1 MTDLRITA
9 TDASTVFTGAADVH
23 RFDAPSSREIANT
36 IRTVLGPNPDGAHVH
51 ITADDTRLRE
61 LEYALAD
68 YDIDLTTELLGPD
81 PADVPRSLNAPSA
94 PPAPWDPPRDPPTD
108 TFAAIADNR
117 SSNIGVWIIAA
128 VVAVVA
134 VVCAVVIYYVVW
146 GGSAGSAGSADRAEG
161 TASSVETPTAT
172 EAAAGATPS
181 VAVESSIRE
190 EAPQTVLLEQ
200 DGLQVELP
208 AGFALEADDG
218 TWRATGDDP
227 NFRLHIAVE
236 RLYQLPAKTMAEQ
249 LLADV
254 EADPQT
260 ELVDT
265 DGTSVTY
272 LERAADG
279 SQALWKTWP
288 HGTTQ
293 LFVGCHTRHEPTTVQ
308 RATCRMA
315 METAEF
321 KGADMRT

>member
-23 RFDAPSSREIANT
+23 RFDAPSSREIAST
-36 IRTVLGPNPDGAHVH
+36 IRTVLGPHPDGAHVH
-51 ITADDTRLRE
+51 ITADSTRLRE

-68 YDIDLTTELLGPD
+68 YDIDLTTKLLGPD
-81 PADVPRSLNAPSA
+81 PADVPHSLSE
-94 PPAPWDPPRDPPTD
+94 PPVPWDPPTD
-108 TFAAIADNR
+108 TFAAVADHRATN
-117 SSNIGVWIIAA
+117 VAAWIIAG

-134 VVCAVVIYYVVW
+134 VVCAVVIYNVVW
-146 GGSAGSAGSADRAEG
+146 GGATTDQAEKAET
-161 TASSVETPTAT
+161 TAPVPTST
-172 EAAAGATPS
+172 EVAAAGVPTA
-181 VAVESSIRE
+181 AVESSIRE

-208 AGFALEADDG
+208 AGFALEADDD

-279 SQALWKTWP
+279 SQSLWKTWP
-288 HGTTQ
+288 HGSNQ